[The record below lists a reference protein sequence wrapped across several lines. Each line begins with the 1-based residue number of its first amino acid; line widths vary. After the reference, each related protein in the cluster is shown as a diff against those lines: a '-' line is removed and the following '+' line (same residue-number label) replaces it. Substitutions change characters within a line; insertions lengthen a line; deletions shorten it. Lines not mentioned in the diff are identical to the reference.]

1 MGRTKAYK
9 GTSTFR
15 QKPDS
20 THCFLEEEFV
30 EVGSLCLFPNT
41 DDDDD
46 SNESKLDEKWNNI
59 PQINPYFIYKLKNS
73 QCNIAR
79 FTTSLSPKRN
89 KVTDDLEEIDPYEN
103 LHEESVEFIPLWQR
117 TNQLP
122 STSNELTTSSD
133 IVRFLEDE
141 GIENITLIDVREK
154 CDFTNW
160 MIIGEGKTINHLVGA
175 AGSLYKT
182 LKDNIKRRSE
192 NQSNS
197 FINNYPVVEGRD
209 SDDWVLIDSG
219 NIFVH
224 LFTPEARKYRN
235 LEGLWENVLIPSSS
249 EERMRRITKDMEQ
262 EFKNYDPKFIKHP
275 HLSKSVDSVD

>member
-1 MGRTKAYK
+1 MMLNPLRRMMVTK
-9 GTSTFR
+9 
-15 QKPDS
+15 
-20 THCFLEEEFV
+20 
-30 EVGSLCLFPNT
+30 CLQ
-41 DDDDD
+41 
-46 SNESKLDEKWNNI
+46 I
-59 PQINPYFIYKLKNS
+59 YRINPYFIYKLKNS

-89 KVTDDLEEIDPYEN
+89 KVTDDLEEVDRSQYPGLFSSEDEYNDDDESHNDADDVWFVDPAYEN